1 MSRKFFTPLIAFIM
15 CLASC
20 SFISKDFDT
29 SDKDNLIIQLITYVL
44 DQAHYL
50 DKDINDEFSEKVF
63 KTFIDNLDPSKRYF
77 YASDIEEFSEYKYLI
92 DDAFKNP
99 NLDFFNLVYN
109 RYNIRLVE
117 SKSIFELILSQPF
130 DFSKEEIFESD
141 FELLDFVQTKSE
153 LYERWRKLLKT
164 YVIENYHDEI
174 EDDLKKLEKDSSF
187 VVRKPELIE
196 KENREL
202 LNETMLQNF
211 KFISEEMQRSDWFSV
226 YINSFVSQYDPNTSY
241 LDPESKDRFD
251 VDMSGNYAGIG
262 ARLQKKIDK
271 VEITE
276 VISGGPAWRDN
287 KLEKG
292 DAILKVRQDNEEEP
306 VSILNMRLSE
316 AVKLIKGKKGTKVH
330 LTVKKVD
337 GSISE
342 ITVKRDI
349 VLLEETYIKSSF
361 VQKDSSIYG
370 VINIPKFYIDFDNQS
385 NRDAAKDLKIEIERL
400 KEVGVQGLIIDLR
413 NNGGGSLKTVVD
425 MAGMFIKNG
434 PVVQVKYFDKEKQ
447 VLRDRDKNILWKGP
461 LVILVNEGS
470 ASASEI
476 LAAAMQDYKR
486 AIIIGG
492 NQTWGKGTVQT
503 VFPLNRM
510 VRGNTN
516 GDLGA
521 LRYTTQKYY
530 RINGGSVQL
539 EGVKSDINVPYR
551 YKYLEFGEKDSENP
565 LKWDEI
571 DKVEF
576 TPWNSNFDFEEAINK
591 SKLRMASNEYLKL
604 IDENAKWIKFIRDN
618 KIINLNYE
626 KFKLEINENLTKTEK
641 FKILNDYSMNYN
653 FKSLPYEIDLIKNDS
668 VLGLKRKRWHASLN
682 KDLYIDEA
690 LNVLSDLRFSIHN
703 KPENEPTE
711 FDARYGNE
719 PGDGIV
725 SGSVLRPGGDGLIFL
740 STSTNIQTTNN

>member
-1 MSRKFFTPLIAFIM
+1 MQNNFFTLLIAFIM

-20 SFISKDFDT
+20 SFVSKDFDT
-29 SDKDNLIIQLITYVL
+29 SDKDNLVIQLITYVL

-50 DKDINDEFSEKVF
+50 DKEINDEFSEKVF
-63 KTFIDNLDPSKRYF
+63 NTFLENLDPFKRYF
-77 YASDIEEFSEYKYLI
+77 SSSDIKDFSVYKYSI

-99 NLDFFNLVYN
+99 NLEFFDLVFE
-109 RYNIRLVE
+109 RYSKRMSE
-117 SKSIFELILSQPF
+117 SEEIFKEILSQPF
-130 DFSKEEIFESD
+130 DFSKDEVCECD
-141 FELLDFVQTKSE
+141 FEVLDYVKTKDE
-153 LYERWRKLLKT
+153 LYGRWRKLLKI

-174 EDDLKKLEKDSSF
+174 KLDLKKQEEDIEFNPRTLAE
-187 VVRKPELIE
+187 IE
-196 KENREL
+196 KETRDAL
-202 LNETMLQNF
+202 SVTMNDNYR
-211 KFISEEMQRSDWFSV
+211 FITQEIQRGDWLSV

-287 KLEKG
+287 ILEKG
-292 DAILKVRQDNEEEP
+292 DAILKVRQDDENEA
-306 VSILNMRLSE
+306 VSILEMRLSE
-316 AVKLIKGKKGTKVH
+316 AVKLIKGDKGTKVH
-330 LTVKKVD
+330 LTIKKVD
-337 GSISE
+337 GSINE
-342 ITVKRDI
+342 VTVKRDI
-349 VLLEETYIKSSF
+349 VLLEETYIKSSIVEKGDNF
-361 VQKDSSIYG
+361 YG

-385 NRDAAKDLKIEIERL
+385 NRDAAKDLRTEISRL
-400 KEVGVQGLIIDLR
+400 KEEGVKGLVIDLR
-413 NNGGGSLKTVVD
+413 NNGGGALKTVVD
-425 MAGMFIKNG
+425 MAGMFIKSG

-447 VLRDRDKNILWKGP
+447 VLSDRDRSILWTGP

-492 NQTWGKGTVQT
+492 NQTWGKGTVQN

-551 YKYLEFGEKDSENP
+551 YKYLDFGEKDSENP
-565 LKWDEI
+565 LQWDEI
-571 DKVEF
+571 DDVDYTK
-576 TPWNSNFDFEEAINK
+576 WQSNFDFEEAIEK
-591 SKLRMASNEYLKL
+591 SKIRMTDNEYLNL
-604 IDENAKWIKFIRDN
+604 VEENAKWIKSIRDD
-618 KIINLNYE
+618 KVINLNYE
-626 KFKLEINENLTKTEK
+626 KFKEELENNSLKTEK
-641 FKILNDYSMNYN
+641 FKSLNDYSLDYK
-653 FKSLPYEIDLIKNDS
+653 FQSLPYELDLIKKDS
-668 VLGLKRKRWHASLN
+668 VLGIKRERWHKSLN
-682 KDLYIDEA
+682 KDFYIDEA
-690 LNVLSDLRFSIHN
+690 LNVLSDLRFSYL
-703 KPENEPTE
+703 EN
-711 FDARYGNE
+711 
-719 PGDGIV
+719 
-725 SGSVLRPGGDGLIFL
+725 
-740 STSTNIQTTNN
+740 

>member
-1 MSRKFFTPLIAFIM
+1 MSKNLFTLLIAFIM

-20 SFISKDFDT
+20 SFVSKDFDT

-50 DKDINDEFSEKVF
+50 DKEINDEFSEKVF
-63 KTFIDNLDPSKRYF
+63 ETFLENLDPYKRYF
-77 YASDIEEFSEYKYLI
+77 YASDIEEFSKYKYLI

-99 NLDFFNLVYN
+99 NLDFFELVYK
-109 RYNIRLVE
+109 RYTKRILE
-117 SKSIFELILSQPF
+117 SEKIFNDILSKPF
-130 DFSKEEIFESD
+130 DFNKDEVCECD
-141 FELLDFVQTKSE
+141 FEELDYVKTKDQ
-153 LYERWRKLLKT
+153 LFDRWRKLLKI
-164 YVIENYHDEI
+164 YVIENYHNEI
-174 EDDLKKLEKDSSF
+174 EDDLRKSKEDSDFILRNPVLVEKKT
-187 VVRKPELIE
+187 
-196 KENREL
+196 RETL
-202 LNETMLQNF
+202 RETMQQNYA
-211 KFISEEMQRSDWFSV
+211 FISKEMQRSDWFSV

-287 KLEKG
+287 SLEKG
-292 DAILKVRQDNEEEP
+292 DAILKVRQDDEDEP
-306 VSILNMRLSE
+306 VGILNMRLGE

-337 GSISE
+337 GSVTE
-342 ITVKRDI
+342 VTVKRDI
-349 VLLEETYIKSSF
+349 VLLEETYIKSSI
-361 VQKDSSIYG
+361 VEKDNNTYG
-370 VINIPKFYIDFDNQS
+370 LINIPKFYIDFDNQS
-385 NRDAAKDLKIEIERL
+385 NRDAAKDLRTEIERL
-400 KEVGVQGLIIDLR
+400 KEQGIQGLVIDLR
-413 NNGGGSLKTVVD
+413 NNGGGALKTVVD

-447 VLRDRDKNILWKGP
+447 VLSDRDRSVLWTGP

-492 NQTWGKGTVQT
+492 NQTWGKGTVQN

-565 LKWDEI
+565 LQWDEI

-576 TPWNSNFDFEEAINK
+576 DIWNSNFNFEEAITK
-591 SKLRMASNEYLKL
+591 SNIRMANNEYLKL
-604 IDENAKWIKFIRDN
+604 VDENAKWIKSVRDN
-618 KIINLNYE
+618 KLINLNYD
-626 KFKLEINENLTKTEK
+626 KFKLELEENSSITEK
-641 FKILNDYSMNYN
+641 FKALNDYSMNYN
-653 FKSLPYEIDLIKNDS
+653 FKSLPYELDLIKNDS
-668 VLGLKRKRWHASLN
+668 VLGLKRERWHKSLN
-682 KDLYIDEA
+682 KDFYIDEA
-690 LNVLSDLRFSIHN
+690 LNVLSDLRFSYLDN
-703 KPENEPTE
+703 
-711 FDARYGNE
+711 
-719 PGDGIV
+719 
-725 SGSVLRPGGDGLIFL
+725 
-740 STSTNIQTTNN
+740 

>member
-1 MSRKFFTPLIAFIM
+1 MKKNLFTSLIAFIM

-20 SFISKDFDT
+20 SFVSKDFDT
-29 SDKDNLIIQLITYVL
+29 SDKDSLVIQLITYVL

-50 DKDINDEFSEKVF
+50 DKEIDDNFSEKVF
-63 KTFIDNLDPSKRYF
+63 NTFLENLDPYKRYF
-77 YASDIEEFSEYKYLI
+77 YASDIEEFSEYKYSI

-99 NLDFFNLVYN
+99 NFDFFDLVYE
-109 RYNIRLVE
+109 RYKERMSE
-117 SKSIFELILSQPF
+117 SEKIFNKILSTPF
-130 DFSKEEIFESD
+130 DFSKDEVCECD
-141 FELLDFVQTKSE
+141 FEVLDYVQTNHE
-153 LYERWRKLLKT
+153 LFDRWRKLLKI
-164 YVIENYHDEI
+164 YVIENYHNEI
-174 EDDLKKLEKDSSF
+174 EDDLRKFEKDSLF
-187 VVRKPELIE
+187 QIRNLDLIE
-196 KENREL
+196 KETRESL
-202 LNETMLQNF
+202 SETMIQNYRF
-211 KFISEEMQRSDWFSV
+211 VSEEMQRSDWLSV

-287 KLEKG
+287 ILEKG
-292 DAILKVRQDNEEEP
+292 DAILKVRQDDEEEP
-306 VSILNMRLSE
+306 VSILTMRLSE

-342 ITVKRDI
+342 VTVKRDI
-349 VLLEETYIKSSF
+349 VQLEETYIKSSI
-361 VQKDSSIYG
+361 VEKNNNNYG
-370 VINIPKFYIDFDNQS
+370 IINIPKFYIDFDNQS
-385 NRDAAKDLKIEIERL
+385 NRDAAKDLKTEIQRL
-400 KEVGVQGLIIDLR
+400 KEQGIKGLVIDLR
-413 NNGGGSLKTVVD
+413 NNGGGALKTVVD

-447 VLRDRDKNILWKGP
+447 VLSDRDRSVLWTGP

-492 NQTWGKGTVQT
+492 NQTWGKGTVQN

-551 YKYLEFGEKDSENP
+551 YKYLDFGEKDSENP
-565 LKWDEI
+565 LEWDEI
-571 DKVEF
+571 DNVDY
-576 TPWNSNFDFEEAINK
+576 TTWQSNFDFDQAIQK
-591 SKLRMASNEYLKL
+591 SKDRMSNNEYLKL
-604 IDENAKWIKFIRDN
+604 VDENAKWIKAVRDD
-618 KIINLNYE
+618 KLINLNYD
-626 KFKLEINENLTKTEK
+626 KFKKELEENLSETKK
-641 FKILNDYSMNYN
+641 FDALNDFSMDFN
-653 FKSLPYEIDLIKNDS
+653 FKSLPYEIDLIEKDS
-668 VLGLKRKRWHASLN
+668 VLGIKRKRWHKSLN
-682 KDLYIDEA
+682 KDVYIDEA
-690 LNVLSDLRFSIHN
+690 LNVLSDLRFSYL
-703 KPENEPTE
+703 EN
-711 FDARYGNE
+711 
-719 PGDGIV
+719 
-725 SGSVLRPGGDGLIFL
+725 
-740 STSTNIQTTNN
+740 

>member
-1 MSRKFFTPLIAFIM
+1 MKKNLFTSLIAFIM

-20 SFISKDFDT
+20 SFVSKDFDT
-29 SDKDNLIIQLITYVL
+29 SDKDSLVIQLITYVL

-50 DKDINDEFSEKVF
+50 DKEIDDNFSEKVF
-63 KTFIDNLDPSKRYF
+63 NTFLENLDPYKRYF
-77 YASDIEEFSEYKYLI
+77 YASDIEEFSEYKYSI

-99 NLDFFNLVYN
+99 NFDFFDLVYE
-109 RYNIRLVE
+109 RYKERMSE
-117 SKSIFELILSQPF
+117 SEKIFNKILSTPF
-130 DFSKEEIFESD
+130 DFSKDEVCECD
-141 FELLDFVQTKSE
+141 FEVLDYVQTNHE
-153 LYERWRKLLKT
+153 LYDRWRKLLKI
-164 YVIENYHDEI
+164 YVIENYHNEI
-174 EDDLKKLEKDSSF
+174 EDDLRKFEKNSLFQIRNLD
-187 VVRKPELIE
+187 LIE
-196 KENREL
+196 KETRESL
-202 LNETMLQNF
+202 SETMIQNYRF
-211 KFISEEMQRSDWFSV
+211 VSEEMQRSDWLSV

-287 KLEKG
+287 ILEKG
-292 DAILKVRQDNEEEP
+292 DAILKVRQDDEEEP
-306 VSILNMRLSE
+306 VSILTMRLSE

-342 ITVKRDI
+342 VTVKRDI
-349 VLLEETYIKSSF
+349 VQLEETYIKSSI
-361 VQKDSSIYG
+361 VEKNNNNYG
-370 VINIPKFYIDFDNQS
+370 IINIPKFYIDFDNQS
-385 NRDAAKDLKIEIERL
+385 NRDAAKDLKTEIQRL
-400 KEVGVQGLIIDLR
+400 KEQGIKGLVIDLR
-413 NNGGGSLKTVVD
+413 NNGGGALKTVVD

-447 VLRDRDKNILWKGP
+447 VLSDRDRSILWTGP

-492 NQTWGKGTVQT
+492 NQTWGKGTVQN

-551 YKYLEFGEKDSENP
+551 YKYLDFGEKDSENP
-565 LKWDEI
+565 LEWDEI
-571 DKVEF
+571 DNVDY
-576 TPWNSNFDFEEAINK
+576 TTWQSNFDFDQAIQK
-591 SKLRMASNEYLKL
+591 SKDRMSNNEYLKL
-604 IDENAKWIKFIRDN
+604 VDENAKWIKSVRDD
-618 KIINLNYE
+618 KLINLNYD
-626 KFKLEINENLTKTEK
+626 KFKKELEENLSETKK
-641 FKILNDYSMNYN
+641 FDALNDFSMDFN
-653 FKSLPYEIDLIKNDS
+653 FKSLPYEIDLIEKDS
-668 VLGLKRKRWHASLN
+668 VLGIKRKRWHKSLN
-682 KDLYIDEA
+682 KDVYIEEA
-690 LNVLSDLRFSIHN
+690 LNVLSDLRFSYL
-703 KPENEPTE
+703 EN
-711 FDARYGNE
+711 
-719 PGDGIV
+719 
-725 SGSVLRPGGDGLIFL
+725 
-740 STSTNIQTTNN
+740 

>member
-1 MSRKFFTPLIAFIM
+1 MSKNLFTPLIAFIM

-20 SFISKDFDT
+20 SFVSKDFDA
-29 SDKDNLIIQLITYVL
+29 SDKDSLIIQLITYVL

-50 DKDINDEFSEKVF
+50 DKDINDDFSEKVF
-63 KTFIDNLDPSKRYF
+63 DTFLENLDPYKRYF
-77 YASDIEEFSEYKYLI
+77 YASDIYEFSKYKHSI

-99 NLDFFNLVYN
+99 NLDFFDLVHE
-109 RYNIRLVE
+109 RYSSRMLE
-117 SKSIFELILSQPF
+117 SEKIFNDILSKPF
-130 DFSKEEIFESD
+130 DFSKDEICECD
-141 FELLDFVQTKSE
+141 FDVLDYVQTKDE
-153 LYERWRKLLKT
+153 LYDRWRKLLKI
-164 YVIENYHDEI
+164 YVSENYHNEI
-174 EDDLKKLEKDSSF
+174 EDDLRKQEEDPYFKL
-187 VVRKPELIE
+187 RKLDLIE
-196 KENREL
+196 KETRDA
-202 LNETMLQNF
+202 LNETMNQNF
-211 KFISEEMQRSDWFSV
+211 RFISEEMQRSDWFSV

-287 KLEKG
+287 ILEKG
-292 DAILKVRQDNEEEP
+292 DAILKVRQDDEEEP

-316 AVKLIKGKKGTKVH
+316 AVKLIKGKKGTRVH
-330 LTVKKVD
+330 LTIKKVD

-342 ITVKRDI
+342 VSVKRDI
-349 VLLEETYIKSSF
+349 VLLEETYIKSSIVEKGNNNF
-361 VQKDSSIYG
+361 GI
-370 VINIPKFYIDFDNQS
+370 INIPKFYIDFDNQS
-385 NRDAAKDLKIEIERL
+385 NRDAAKDLRTEIERL
-400 KEVGVQGLIIDLR
+400 KEQGVQGLVIDLR
-413 NNGGGSLKTVVD
+413 NNGGGALKTVVD

-447 VLRDRDKNILWKGP
+447 VLSDRDRSILWTGP

-492 NQTWGKGTVQT
+492 NQTWGKGTVQN

-551 YKYLEFGEKDSENP
+551 FKYLDFGEKDSENP
-565 LKWDEI
+565 LQWDEI
-571 DKVEF
+571 DQVEY
-576 TPWNSNFDFEEAINK
+576 TTWDSNFNFNEAIRK
-591 SKLRMASNEYLKL
+591 SKKRMADNKYLKL
-604 IDENAKWIKFIRDN
+604 VDENAKWIKSVRDD
-618 KIINLNYE
+618 KLINLNYD
-626 KFKLEINENLTKTEK
+626 KFKLELDENSSKTEK
-641 FKILNDYSMNYN
+641 FKALNDFSMDYN
-653 FKSLPYEIDLIKNDS
+653 FKSLPYELDLIKNDS
-668 VLGLKRKRWHASLN
+668 VLGLKRSRWHKSLN
-682 KDLYIDEA
+682 KDFYIDEA
-690 LNVLSDLRFSIHN
+690 LNVLSDLRFSYL
-703 KPENEPTE
+703 EN
-711 FDARYGNE
+711 
-719 PGDGIV
+719 
-725 SGSVLRPGGDGLIFL
+725 
-740 STSTNIQTTNN
+740 

>member
-1 MSRKFFTPLIAFIM
+1 MSKNLFTLLIAFIM

-20 SFISKDFDT
+20 SFVSKDFDT

-50 DKDINDEFSEKVF
+50 DKEINDEFSEKVF
-63 KTFIDNLDPSKRYF
+63 DTFLENLDPYKRYF
-77 YASDIEEFSEYKYLI
+77 YASDIEEFSKYKYLI

-99 NLDFFNLVYN
+99 NLDFFELVYK
-109 RYNIRLVE
+109 RYTKRMLE
-117 SKSIFELILSQPF
+117 SEKIFNDILSKPF
-130 DFSKEEIFESD
+130 DFNKDEVCECD
-141 FELLDFVQTKSE
+141 FEELDYVKTKDQ
-153 LYERWRKLLKT
+153 LFDRWRKLLKI
-164 YVIENYHDEI
+164 YVIEIYHNEI
-174 EDDLKKLEKDSSF
+174 EDDLRKSKENSDFIL
-187 VVRKPELIE
+187 RKPVLIE
-196 KENREL
+196 QKTRESLKEI
-202 LNETMLQNF
+202 MQQNYV
-211 KFISEEMQRSDWFSV
+211 FISEEMQRSDWFSV

-287 KLEKG
+287 ILEKG
-292 DAILKVRQDNEEEP
+292 DAILKVRQDNEDEP
-306 VSILNMRLSE
+306 VGILNMRLSE

-330 LTVKKVD
+330 LTVKKLD
-337 GSISE
+337 GTVNE
-342 ITVKRDI
+342 VTVKRDI
-349 VLLEETYIKSSF
+349 VLLEETYIKSSI
-361 VQKDSSIYG
+361 VEKDNNTYG
-370 VINIPKFYIDFDNQS
+370 LINIPKFYIDFDNQS
-385 NRDAAKDLKIEIERL
+385 NRDAAKDLRTEIERL
-400 KEVGVQGLIIDLR
+400 KEQGIQGLVIDLR
-413 NNGGGSLKTVVD
+413 NNGGGALKTVVE

-447 VLRDRDKNILWKGP
+447 VLSDRDRSVLWTGP

-492 NQTWGKGTVQT
+492 NQTWGKGTVQN

-565 LKWDEI
+565 LQWDEI

-576 TPWNSNFDFEEAINK
+576 DTWNSNFNFEEAITKSNK
-591 SKLRMASNEYLKL
+591 RMANNEYLKL
-604 IDENAKWIKFIRDN
+604 VDENAKWIKSVRDN
-618 KIINLNYE
+618 KLINLNYD
-626 KFKLEINENLTKTEK
+626 KFKLELEENSSITEK
-641 FKILNDYSMNYN
+641 FKALNDYSMSYS
-653 FKSLPYEIDLIKNDS
+653 FKSLPYELDLIKNDS
-668 VLGLKRKRWHASLN
+668 VLGLKRERWHKSLN
-682 KDLYIDEA
+682 KDFYIDEA
-690 LNVLSDLRFSIHN
+690 LNVLSDLRFSYLDN
-703 KPENEPTE
+703 
-711 FDARYGNE
+711 
-719 PGDGIV
+719 
-725 SGSVLRPGGDGLIFL
+725 
-740 STSTNIQTTNN
+740 

>member
-1 MSRKFFTPLIAFIM
+1 MKKNLFTSLIAFIM

-20 SFISKDFDT
+20 SFVSKDFDT
-29 SDKDNLIIQLITYVL
+29 SDKDSLVIQLITYVL

-50 DKDINDEFSEKVF
+50 DKEIDDNFSEKVF
-63 KTFIDNLDPSKRYF
+63 NTFLENLDPYKRYF
-77 YASDIEEFSEYKYLI
+77 YASDIEEFSEYKYSI

-99 NLDFFNLVYN
+99 NFDFFDLVYE
-109 RYNIRLVE
+109 RYKERMSE
-117 SKSIFELILSQPF
+117 SEKIFNKILSTPF
-130 DFSKEEIFESD
+130 DFSKDEVCECD
-141 FELLDFVQTKSE
+141 FEVLDYVQTNHE
-153 LYERWRKLLKT
+153 LYDRWRKLLKI
-164 YVIENYHDEI
+164 YVIENYHNEI
-174 EDDLKKLEKDSSF
+174 EDDLRKFEKDSLF
-187 VVRKPELIE
+187 QIRNLDLIE
-196 KENREL
+196 KETRESL
-202 LNETMLQNF
+202 SETMIQNYRF
-211 KFISEEMQRSDWFSV
+211 ASEEMQRSDWLSV

-287 KLEKG
+287 ILEKG
-292 DAILKVRQDNEEEP
+292 DAILKVRQDDEEEP
-306 VSILNMRLSE
+306 VSILTMRLSE

-342 ITVKRDI
+342 VTVKRDI
-349 VLLEETYIKSSF
+349 VQLEETYIKSSI
-361 VQKDSSIYG
+361 VEKNNNNYG
-370 VINIPKFYIDFDNQS
+370 IINIPKFYIDFDNQS
-385 NRDAAKDLKIEIERL
+385 NRDAAKDLKTEIQRL
-400 KEVGVQGLIIDLR
+400 KEQGIKGLVIDLR
-413 NNGGGSLKTVVD
+413 NNGGGALKTVVD

-447 VLRDRDKNILWKGP
+447 VLSDRDRSILWTGP

-492 NQTWGKGTVQT
+492 NQTWGKGTVQN

-551 YKYLEFGEKDSENP
+551 YKYLDFGEKDSENP
-565 LKWDEI
+565 LEWDEI
-571 DKVEF
+571 DNVDY
-576 TPWNSNFDFEEAINK
+576 TTWQSNFDFDQAIQK
-591 SKLRMASNEYLKL
+591 SKDRMSNNEYLKL
-604 IDENAKWIKFIRDN
+604 VDENAKWIKAVRDD
-618 KIINLNYE
+618 KLINLNYD
-626 KFKLEINENLTKTEK
+626 KFKKELEENLSETKK
-641 FKILNDYSMNYN
+641 FDALNDFSMDFN
-653 FKSLPYEIDLIKNDS
+653 FKSLPYEIDLIEKDS
-668 VLGLKRKRWHASLN
+668 VLGIKRKRWHKSLN
-682 KDLYIDEA
+682 KDVYIEEA
-690 LNVLSDLRFSIHN
+690 LNVLSDLRFSYL
-703 KPENEPTE
+703 EN
-711 FDARYGNE
+711 
-719 PGDGIV
+719 
-725 SGSVLRPGGDGLIFL
+725 
-740 STSTNIQTTNN
+740 

>member
-1 MSRKFFTPLIAFIM
+1 MKKNLFTSLIAFIM

-20 SFISKDFDT
+20 SFVSKDFDT
-29 SDKDNLIIQLITYVL
+29 SDKDSLVIQLITYVL

-50 DKDINDEFSEKVF
+50 DKEIDDNFSEKVF
-63 KTFIDNLDPSKRYF
+63 NTFLENLDPYKRYF
-77 YASDIEEFSEYKYLI
+77 YVSDIEEFSEYKYSI

-99 NLDFFNLVYN
+99 NFDFFDLVYE
-109 RYNIRLVE
+109 RYKERMSE
-117 SKSIFELILSQPF
+117 SEKIFNKILSTPF
-130 DFSKEEIFESD
+130 DFSKDEVCECD
-141 FELLDFVQTKSE
+141 FEVLDYVQTNHE
-153 LYERWRKLLKT
+153 LYDRWRKLLKI
-164 YVIENYHDEI
+164 YVIENYHNEI
-174 EDDLKKLEKDSSF
+174 EDDLRKFEKDSLF
-187 VVRKPELIE
+187 QIRNLDLIE
-196 KENREL
+196 KETRESL
-202 LNETMLQNF
+202 SETMIQNYRF
-211 KFISEEMQRSDWFSV
+211 VSEEMQRSDWLSV

-287 KLEKG
+287 ILEKG
-292 DAILKVRQDNEEEP
+292 DAILKVRQDDEEEP
-306 VSILNMRLSE
+306 VSILTMRLSE

-342 ITVKRDI
+342 VTVKRDI
-349 VLLEETYIKSSF
+349 VQLEETYIKSSI
-361 VQKDSSIYG
+361 VEKNNNNYG
-370 VINIPKFYIDFDNQS
+370 IINIPKFYIDFDNQS
-385 NRDAAKDLKIEIERL
+385 NRDAAKDLKTEIQRL
-400 KEVGVQGLIIDLR
+400 KEQGIKGLVIDLR
-413 NNGGGSLKTVVD
+413 NNGGGALKTVVD

-447 VLRDRDKNILWKGP
+447 VLSDRDRSILWTGP

-492 NQTWGKGTVQT
+492 NQTWGKGTVQN

-551 YKYLEFGEKDSENP
+551 YKYLDFGEKDSENP
-565 LKWDEI
+565 LEWDEI
-571 DKVEF
+571 DDVDY
-576 TPWNSNFDFEEAINK
+576 TTWQSNFDFDQAIQK
-591 SKLRMASNEYLKL
+591 SKDRMSNNEYLKL
-604 IDENAKWIKFIRDN
+604 VDENAKWIKSVRDD
-618 KIINLNYE
+618 KLINLNYD
-626 KFKLEINENLTKTEK
+626 KFKKELEENLSETKK
-641 FKILNDYSMNYN
+641 FDALNDFSMDFN
-653 FKSLPYEIDLIKNDS
+653 FKSLPYEIDLIEKDS
-668 VLGLKRKRWHASLN
+668 VLGIKRKRWHKSLN
-682 KDLYIDEA
+682 KDVYIEEA
-690 LNVLSDLRFSIHN
+690 LNVLSDLRFSYL
-703 KPENEPTE
+703 EN
-711 FDARYGNE
+711 
-719 PGDGIV
+719 
-725 SGSVLRPGGDGLIFL
+725 
-740 STSTNIQTTNN
+740 

>member
-1 MSRKFFTPLIAFIM
+1 M

-20 SFISKDFDT
+20 SFVSKDFDT

-50 DKDINDEFSEKVF
+50 DKEINDEFSEKVF
-63 KTFIDNLDPSKRYF
+63 DTFLENLDPYKRYF
-77 YASDIEEFSEYKYLI
+77 YASDIEEFSKYKYLI

-99 NLDFFNLVYN
+99 NLDFFELVYK
-109 RYNIRLVE
+109 RYTKRMLE
-117 SKSIFELILSQPF
+117 SEKIFNDILSKPF
-130 DFSKEEIFESD
+130 DFNKNEVCECD
-141 FELLDFVQTKSE
+141 FEELDYVKTKDQ
-153 LYERWRKLLKT
+153 LFDRWRKLLKI
-164 YVIENYHDEI
+164 YVIENYHNEI
-174 EDDLKKLEKDSSF
+174 EDDLRKSKEDSDF
-187 VVRKPELIE
+187 ILRNPVLIE
-196 KENREL
+196 KKTRETL
-202 LNETMLQNF
+202 KETMQQNYA
-211 KFISEEMQRSDWFSV
+211 FISEEMQRSDWFSV

-287 KLEKG
+287 ILEKG
-292 DAILKVRQDNEEEP
+292 DAILKVRQDNEDEP
-306 VSILNMRLSE
+306 VGILNMRLSE

-337 GSISE
+337 GTVTE
-342 ITVKRDI
+342 VTVKRDI
-349 VLLEETYIKSSF
+349 VLLEETYIKSSI
-361 VQKDSSIYG
+361 VEKDNNTYG
-370 VINIPKFYIDFDNQS
+370 LINIPKFYIDFDNQS
-385 NRDAAKDLKIEIERL
+385 NRDAAKDLRTEIERL
-400 KEVGVQGLIIDLR
+400 KEEGIQGLVIDLR
-413 NNGGGSLKTVVD
+413 NNGGGALKTVVD

-447 VLRDRDKNILWKGP
+447 VLSDRDRSVLWTGP

-492 NQTWGKGTVQT
+492 NQTWGKGTVQN

-565 LKWDEI
+565 LQWDEI

-576 TPWNSNFDFEEAINK
+576 DTWNSNFNFEEAITKSNK
-591 SKLRMASNEYLKL
+591 RMANNEYLKL
-604 IDENAKWIKFIRDN
+604 VDENAKWIKSVRDN
-618 KIINLNYE
+618 KLINLNYD
-626 KFKLEINENLTKTEK
+626 KFKLELEENSSITEK
-641 FKILNDYSMNYN
+641 FKALNDYSMNYS
-653 FKSLPYEIDLIKNDS
+653 FKSLPYELDLIKNDS
-668 VLGLKRKRWHASLN
+668 VLGLKRERWHKSLN
-682 KDLYIDEA
+682 KDFYIDEA
-690 LNVLSDLRFSIHN
+690 LNVLSDLRFSYLDN
-703 KPENEPTE
+703 
-711 FDARYGNE
+711 
-719 PGDGIV
+719 
-725 SGSVLRPGGDGLIFL
+725 
-740 STSTNIQTTNN
+740 

>member
-1 MSRKFFTPLIAFIM
+1 MSKNLFTLLIAFIM

-20 SFISKDFDT
+20 SFVSKDFDT

-50 DKDINDEFSEKVF
+50 DKEINDEFSEKVF
-63 KTFIDNLDPSKRYF
+63 DTFLENLDPYKRYF
-77 YASDIEEFSEYKYLI
+77 YASDIEEFSKYKYLI

-99 NLDFFNLVYN
+99 NLDFFELVYK
-109 RYNIRLVE
+109 RYTKRMLE
-117 SKSIFELILSQPF
+117 SEKIFNDILSKPF
-130 DFSKEEIFESD
+130 DFNKNEVCECD
-141 FELLDFVQTKSE
+141 FEELDYVKTKDQ
-153 LYERWRKLLKT
+153 LFDRWRKLLKI
-164 YVIENYHDEI
+164 YVIENYHNEI
-174 EDDLKKLEKDSSF
+174 EDDLRKSKEDSDF
-187 VVRKPELIE
+187 ILRNPVLIE
-196 KENREL
+196 KKTRETL
-202 LNETMLQNF
+202 KETMQQNYAF
-211 KFISEEMQRSDWFSV
+211 MSEEMQRSDWFSV

-287 KLEKG
+287 SLEKG
-292 DAILKVRQDNEEEP
+292 DAILKVRQDDEDEP
-306 VSILNMRLSE
+306 VGILNMRLGE

-337 GSISE
+337 GSVTE
-342 ITVKRDI
+342 VTVKRDI
-349 VLLEETYIKSSF
+349 VLLEETYIKSSI
-361 VQKDSSIYG
+361 VEKDNNTYG
-370 VINIPKFYIDFDNQS
+370 LINIPKFYIDFDNQS
-385 NRDAAKDLKIEIERL
+385 NRDAAKDLRTEIERL
-400 KEVGVQGLIIDLR
+400 KEEGIQGLVIDLR
-413 NNGGGSLKTVVD
+413 NNGGGALKTVVD

-447 VLRDRDKNILWKGP
+447 VLSDRDRSVLWTGP

-492 NQTWGKGTVQT
+492 NQTWGKGTVQNI
-503 VFPLNRM
+503 FPLNRM

-565 LKWDEI
+565 LQWDEI

-576 TPWNSNFDFEEAINK
+576 DTWNSNFNFEEAITKSNK
-591 SKLRMASNEYLKL
+591 RMANNEYLKL
-604 IDENAKWIKFIRDN
+604 VDENAKWIKSVRDN
-618 KIINLNYE
+618 KLINLNYD
-626 KFKLEINENLTKTEK
+626 KFKLELEENSSITEK
-641 FKILNDYSMNYN
+641 FKALNDYSMNYN
-653 FKSLPYEIDLIKNDS
+653 FKSLPYELDLIKNDS
-668 VLGLKRKRWHASLN
+668 VLGLKRERWHKSLN
-682 KDLYIDEA
+682 KDFYIDEA
-690 LNVLSDLRFSIHN
+690 LNVLSDLRFSYLDN
-703 KPENEPTE
+703 
-711 FDARYGNE
+711 
-719 PGDGIV
+719 
-725 SGSVLRPGGDGLIFL
+725 
-740 STSTNIQTTNN
+740 

>member
-1 MSRKFFTPLIAFIM
+1 MSKNLFTLLIAFIM

-20 SFISKDFDT
+20 SFVSKDFDT

-50 DKDINDEFSEKVF
+50 DKEINDEFSEKVF
-63 KTFIDNLDPSKRYF
+63 DTFLENLDPYKRYF
-77 YASDIEEFSEYKYLI
+77 YASDIEEFSKYKYLI

-99 NLDFFNLVYN
+99 NLDFFELVYK
-109 RYNIRLVE
+109 RYTKRMLE
-117 SKSIFELILSQPF
+117 SEKIFNDILSKPF
-130 DFSKEEIFESD
+130 DFNKNEVCECD
-141 FELLDFVQTKSE
+141 FEELDYVKTKDQ
-153 LYERWRKLLKT
+153 LFDRWRKLLKI
-164 YVIENYHDEI
+164 YVIENYHNEI
-174 EDDLKKLEKDSSF
+174 EDDLRKSKEDSDF
-187 VVRKPELIE
+187 ILRNPVLIE
-196 KENREL
+196 KKTRETL
-202 LNETMLQNF
+202 KETMQQNYA
-211 KFISEEMQRSDWFSV
+211 FISEEMQRSDWFSV

-287 KLEKG
+287 SLEKG
-292 DAILKVRQDNEEEP
+292 DAILKVRQDDEDEP
-306 VSILNMRLSE
+306 VGILNMRLGE

-337 GSISE
+337 GSVTE
-342 ITVKRDI
+342 VTVKRDI
-349 VLLEETYIKSSF
+349 VLLEETYIKSSI
-361 VQKDSSIYG
+361 VEKDNNTYG
-370 VINIPKFYIDFDNQS
+370 LINIPKFYIDFDNQS
-385 NRDAAKDLKIEIERL
+385 NRDAAKDLRTEIERL
-400 KEVGVQGLIIDLR
+400 KEEGIQGLVIDLR
-413 NNGGGSLKTVVD
+413 NNGGGALKTVVD

-447 VLRDRDKNILWKGP
+447 VLSDRDRSVLWTGP

-492 NQTWGKGTVQT
+492 NQTWGKGTVQN

-565 LKWDEI
+565 LQWDEI

-576 TPWNSNFDFEEAINK
+576 DTWNSNFNFEEAITKSNK
-591 SKLRMASNEYLKL
+591 RMANNEYLKL
-604 IDENAKWIKFIRDN
+604 VDENAKWIKSVRDN
-618 KIINLNYE
+618 KLINLNYD
-626 KFKLEINENLTKTEK
+626 KFKSELEENSSITEK
-641 FKILNDYSMNYN
+641 FKALNDYSMNYS
-653 FKSLPYEIDLIKNDS
+653 FKSLPYELDLIKNDS
-668 VLGLKRKRWHASLN
+668 VLGLKRERWHKSLN
-682 KDLYIDEA
+682 KDFYIDEA
-690 LNVLSDLRFSIHN
+690 LNVLSDLRFSYLDN
-703 KPENEPTE
+703 
-711 FDARYGNE
+711 
-719 PGDGIV
+719 
-725 SGSVLRPGGDGLIFL
+725 
-740 STSTNIQTTNN
+740 

>member
-1 MSRKFFTPLIAFIM
+1 MSKNLFTPLIAFIM

-20 SFISKDFDT
+20 SFVSKDFDA
-29 SDKDNLIIQLITYVL
+29 SDKDSLIIQLITYVL

-50 DKDINDEFSEKVF
+50 DKDINDDFSEKVF
-63 KTFIDNLDPSKRYF
+63 DTFLENLDPYKRYF
-77 YASDIEEFSEYKYLI
+77 YASDIYEFSKYKHSI

-99 NLDFFNLVYN
+99 NLDFFDLVYE
-109 RYNIRLVE
+109 RYSSRMLE
-117 SKSIFELILSQPF
+117 SEKIFNDILSKPF
-130 DFSKEEIFESD
+130 DFSKDEICECD
-141 FELLDFVQTKSE
+141 FEVLDYVQTKDQ
-153 LYERWRKLLKT
+153 LYDRWRKLLKI
-164 YVIENYHDEI
+164 YVIENYHNEI
-174 EDDLKKLEKDSSF
+174 EDDLRKLEEDPYFKL
-187 VVRKPELIE
+187 RKLDLIE
-196 KENREL
+196 KETRDA
-202 LNETMLQNF
+202 LNETMNQNF
-211 KFISEEMQRSDWFSV
+211 RFISEEMQRSDWFSV

-287 KLEKG
+287 ILEKG
-292 DAILKVRQDNEEEP
+292 DAILKVRQDDEEEP

-330 LTVKKVD
+330 LTIKKVD
-337 GSISE
+337 GSIFEVS
-342 ITVKRDI
+342 VKRDI
-349 VLLEETYIKSSF
+349 VLLEETYIKSSIVEKGNNNF
-361 VQKDSSIYG
+361 GI
-370 VINIPKFYIDFDNQS
+370 INIPKFYIDFDNQS
-385 NRDAAKDLKIEIERL
+385 NRDAAKDLRTEIERL
-400 KEVGVQGLIIDLR
+400 KEQGVQGLVIDLR
-413 NNGGGSLKTVVD
+413 NNGGGALKTVVD

-447 VLRDRDKNILWKGP
+447 VLSDRDRSILWTGP

-492 NQTWGKGTVQT
+492 NQTWGKGTVQN

-551 YKYLEFGEKDSENP
+551 FKYLDFGEKDSENP
-565 LKWDEI
+565 LQWDEI
-571 DKVEF
+571 DQVEY
-576 TPWNSNFDFEEAINK
+576 TTWDSNFNFNEAIRK
-591 SKLRMASNEYLKL
+591 SKKRMADNKYLKL
-604 IDENAKWIKFIRDN
+604 VDENAKWIKSVRDD
-618 KIINLNYE
+618 KLINLNYD
-626 KFKLEINENLTKTEK
+626 KFKLELDENSSKTEK
-641 FKILNDYSMNYN
+641 FKALNDFSMDYN
-653 FKSLPYEIDLIKNDS
+653 FKSLPYELDLIKNDS
-668 VLGLKRKRWHASLN
+668 VLGLKRSRWHKSLN
-682 KDLYIDEA
+682 KDFYIDEA
-690 LNVLSDLRFSIHN
+690 LNVLSDLRFSYL
-703 KPENEPTE
+703 EN
-711 FDARYGNE
+711 
-719 PGDGIV
+719 
-725 SGSVLRPGGDGLIFL
+725 
-740 STSTNIQTTNN
+740 

>member
-1 MSRKFFTPLIAFIM
+1 MRKNFFTASIALLM

-20 SFISKDFDT
+20 SFVSKDFDT
-29 SDKDNLIIQLITYVL
+29 SDKDNLVIQLITYVL

-50 DKDINDEFSEKVF
+50 DKEINDEFSEKVF
-63 KTFIDNLDPSKRYF
+63 NTFLENLDPFKRYF
-77 YASDIEEFSEYKYLI
+77 YKSDIEDFSKFKYEI

-99 NLDFFNLVYN
+99 NLEFFDLVYTTYIN
-109 RYNIRLVE
+109 RLSE
-117 SKSIFELILSQPF
+117 SEEIFKEILSKPF
-130 DFSKEEIFESD
+130 DFTKDEVCECD
-141 FELLDFVQTKSE
+141 FELLDYVNNEGE
-153 LYERWRKLLKT
+153 LKDRWRKLLKI

-174 EDDLKKLEKDSSF
+174 KDDLRNQEDDPSFKPRAKKEIEKDT
-187 VVRKPELIE
+187 
-196 KENREL
+196 RESL
-202 LNETMLQNF
+202 SETMNENF
-211 KFISEEMQRSDWFSV
+211 RFISEEIQREDWLSM

-287 KLEKG
+287 ILEKG
-292 DAILKVRQDNEEEP
+292 DAILKVRQDNQDDP
-306 VSILNMRLSE
+306 VSILGMRLSE
-316 AVKLIKGKKGTKVH
+316 AVKLIKGDKGTKVH

-342 ITVKRDI
+342 VTVKRDI
-349 VLLEETYIKSSF
+349 VLLEETYIKSSI
-361 VQKDSSIYG
+361 VEKDNNFYG

-385 NRDAAKDLKIEIERL
+385 NRDAAKDLRTEIIRL
-400 KEVGVQGLIIDLR
+400 KEEGVQGLVIDLR
-413 NNGGGSLKTVVD
+413 NNGGGALKTVVD
-425 MAGMFIKNG
+425 MAGMFIKSG

-447 VLRDRDKNILWKGP
+447 VLSDRDRSILWKGP

-492 NQTWGKGTVQT
+492 NQTWGKGTVQN

-510 VRGNTN
+510 IRGNTN

-551 YKYLEFGEKDSENP
+551 YKYLDFGEKDSENP
-565 LKWDEI
+565 LQWDEI
-571 DKVEF
+571 DDVDYTK
-576 TPWNSNFDFEEAINK
+576 WQSNFDFDEAIEK
-591 SKLRMASNEYLKL
+591 SKVRMTDNEYLNL
-604 IDENAKWIKFIRDN
+604 VEENAKWIKSVRDD
-618 KIINLNYE
+618 KIINLNYD
-626 KFKLEINENLTKTEK
+626 KFKKELENNKLKTEK
-641 FKILNDYSMNYN
+641 FKALNDYSLDYN
-653 FKSLPYEIDLIKNDS
+653 FKSLPYELDLIEKDS
-668 VLGLKRKRWHASLN
+668 VLGIKRKRWHKSLN
-682 KDLYIDEA
+682 KDFYVDEA
-690 LNVLSDLRFSIHN
+690 LNVLSDLRFSYL
-703 KPENEPTE
+703 EN
-711 FDARYGNE
+711 
-719 PGDGIV
+719 
-725 SGSVLRPGGDGLIFL
+725 
-740 STSTNIQTTNN
+740 

>member
-1 MSRKFFTPLIAFIM
+1 MSKNLFTLLIAFIM

-20 SFISKDFDT
+20 SFVSKDFDT

-50 DKDINDEFSEKVF
+50 DKEINDEFSEKVF
-63 KTFIDNLDPSKRYF
+63 DTFLENLDPYKRYF
-77 YASDIEEFSEYKYLI
+77 YASDIEEFSKYKYLI

-99 NLDFFNLVYN
+99 NLDFFELVYK
-109 RYNIRLVE
+109 RYTKRMLE
-117 SKSIFELILSQPF
+117 SEKIFNDILSKPF
-130 DFSKEEIFESD
+130 DFNKNEVCECD
-141 FELLDFVQTKSE
+141 FEELDYVKTKDQ
-153 LYERWRKLLKT
+153 LFDRWRKLLKI
-164 YVIENYHDEI
+164 YVIENYHNEI
-174 EDDLKKLEKDSSF
+174 EDDLRKSKDDSDF
-187 VVRKPELIE
+187 ILRNPVLIE
-196 KENREL
+196 KKTRESL
-202 LNETMLQNF
+202 KETMQQNYA
-211 KFISEEMQRSDWFSV
+211 FISEEMQRSDWFSV

-287 KLEKG
+287 ILEKG
-292 DAILKVRQDNEEEP
+292 DAILKVRQDNEDEP
-306 VSILNMRLSE
+306 IGILNMRLSE

-337 GSISE
+337 GSVTE
-342 ITVKRDI
+342 VTVKRDI
-349 VLLEETYIKSSF
+349 VLLEETYIKSSI
-361 VQKDSSIYG
+361 VEKDNNTYG
-370 VINIPKFYIDFDNQS
+370 LINIPKFYIDFDNQS
-385 NRDAAKDLKIEIERL
+385 NRDAAKDLRTEIERL
-400 KEVGVQGLIIDLR
+400 KEEGIQGLVIDLR
-413 NNGGGSLKTVVD
+413 NNGGGALKTVVD

-434 PVVQVKYFDKEKQ
+434 PGVQVKYFDKEKQ
-447 VLRDRDKNILWKGP
+447 VLSDRDRSVLWTGP

-492 NQTWGKGTVQT
+492 NQTWGKGTVQN

-565 LKWDEI
+565 LQWDEI

-576 TPWNSNFDFEEAINK
+576 DTWNSNFNFEEAITKSNK
-591 SKLRMASNEYLKL
+591 RMANNEYLKL
-604 IDENAKWIKFIRDN
+604 VDENAKWIKSVRDN
-618 KIINLNYE
+618 KLINLNYD
-626 KFKLEINENLTKTEK
+626 KYKLELEENSSITEK
-641 FKILNDYSMNYN
+641 FKALNDYSMNYS
-653 FKSLPYEIDLIKNDS
+653 FKSLPYELDLIKNDS
-668 VLGLKRKRWHASLN
+668 VLGLKRERWHKSLN
-682 KDLYIDEA
+682 KDFYIDEA
-690 LNVLSDLRFSIHN
+690 LNVLSDLRFSYLDN
-703 KPENEPTE
+703 
-711 FDARYGNE
+711 
-719 PGDGIV
+719 
-725 SGSVLRPGGDGLIFL
+725 
-740 STSTNIQTTNN
+740 

>member
-1 MSRKFFTPLIAFIM
+1 MKKNLFTSLIAFIM

-20 SFISKDFDT
+20 SFVSKDFDT
-29 SDKDNLIIQLITYVL
+29 SDKDSLVIQLITYVL

-50 DKDINDEFSEKVF
+50 DKEIDDDFSEKVF
-63 KTFIDNLDPSKRYF
+63 NTFLENLDPYKRYF
-77 YASDIEEFSEYKYLI
+77 YASDIEEFSEYKYSI
-92 DDAFKNP
+92 DDAFKIP
-99 NLDFFNLVYN
+99 NLDFFDLVYE
-109 RYNIRLVE
+109 RYKKRMSE
-117 SKSIFELILSQPF
+117 SEKIFNNILSNPF
-130 DFSKEEIFESD
+130 DFSKDEVCECD
-141 FELLDFVQTKSE
+141 FEVLDYVQTNEE
-153 LYERWRKLLKT
+153 LYDRWRKLLKI
-164 YVIENYHDEI
+164 YVIENYHNEI
-174 EDDLKKLEKDSSF
+174 EDDLRKLEKDSLF
-187 VVRKPELIE
+187 QIRNIDLIE
-196 KENREL
+196 KETRESL
-202 LNETMLQNF
+202 SETMIQNY
-211 KFISEEMQRSDWFSV
+211 KFVSEEMQRSDWFSV

-287 KLEKG
+287 TLEKG
-292 DAILKVRQDNEEEP
+292 DAILKVRQDDEEEP
-306 VSILNMRLSE
+306 VSILTMRLSE
-316 AVKLIKGKKGTKVH
+316 AVKLIKGEKGTKVH

-342 ITVKRDI
+342 VTVKRDI
-349 VLLEETYIKSSF
+349 VQLEETYIKSSI
-361 VQKDSSIYG
+361 VKKDNNNYG
-370 VINIPKFYIDFDNQS
+370 IINIPKFYIDFDNQS
-385 NRDAAKDLKIEIERL
+385 NRDAAKDLKTEIERL
-400 KEVGVQGLIIDLR
+400 KEQGIKGLVIDLR
-413 NNGGGSLKTVVD
+413 NNGGGALKTVVD

-447 VLRDRDKNILWKGP
+447 VLSDRDRSILWTGP

-492 NQTWGKGTVQT
+492 NQTWGKGTVQN

-551 YKYLEFGEKDSENP
+551 YKYLDFGEKDSENP
-565 LKWDEI
+565 LEWDEI
-571 DKVEF
+571 DDVDY
-576 TPWNSNFDFEEAINK
+576 TTWQSNFDFDQAIQK
-591 SKLRMASNEYLKL
+591 SKDRMSNNEYLKL
-604 IDENAKWIKFIRDN
+604 VDENAKWIKAVRDD
-618 KIINLNYE
+618 KLINLNYD
-626 KFKLEINENLTKTEK
+626 KFKKELEENLSETKK
-641 FKILNDYSMNYN
+641 FDALNDFSMDFN
-653 FKSLPYEIDLIKNDS
+653 FKSLPYEIDLIEKDS
-668 VLGLKRKRWHASLN
+668 VLGIKRKRWHKSLN
-682 KDLYIDEA
+682 KDVYIDEA
-690 LNVLSDLRFSIHN
+690 LNVLSDLRFSYL
-703 KPENEPTE
+703 EN
-711 FDARYGNE
+711 
-719 PGDGIV
+719 
-725 SGSVLRPGGDGLIFL
+725 
-740 STSTNIQTTNN
+740 

>member
-1 MSRKFFTPLIAFIM
+1 MSKNLFTLLIAFIM

-20 SFISKDFDT
+20 SFVSKDFDT

-50 DKDINDEFSEKVF
+50 DKEINDEFSEKVF
-63 KTFIDNLDPSKRYF
+63 DTFLENLDPYKRYF
-77 YASDIEEFSEYKYLI
+77 YTSDIEEFSKYKYLI

-99 NLDFFNLVYN
+99 NLDFFELVYK
-109 RYNIRLVE
+109 RYTKRMLE
-117 SKSIFELILSQPF
+117 SEKIFNDILSKPF
-130 DFSKEEIFESD
+130 DFNKDEVCECD
-141 FELLDFVQTKSE
+141 FEELDYVKTKDQ
-153 LYERWRKLLKT
+153 LFDRWRKLLKI
-164 YVIENYHDEI
+164 YVIENYHNEI
-174 EDDLKKLEKDSSF
+174 EDDLRKSKEDSDF
-187 VVRKPELIE
+187 ILRNPVLIE
-196 KENREL
+196 KKTRETL
-202 LNETMLQNF
+202 KETMQQNYA
-211 KFISEEMQRSDWFSV
+211 FISEEMQRSDWFSV

-287 KLEKG
+287 ILEKG
-292 DAILKVRQDNEEEP
+292 DAILKVRQDKEDEP
-306 VSILNMRLSE
+306 VGILNMRLSE

-337 GSISE
+337 GTVTE
-342 ITVKRDI
+342 VTVKRDI
-349 VLLEETYIKSSF
+349 VLLEETYIKSSI
-361 VQKDSSIYG
+361 VEKDNNTYG
-370 VINIPKFYIDFDNQS
+370 LINIPKFYIDFDNQS
-385 NRDAAKDLKIEIERL
+385 NRDAAKDLRTEIERL
-400 KEVGVQGLIIDLR
+400 KEQGIQGLVIDLR
-413 NNGGGSLKTVVD
+413 NNGGGALKTVVD

-447 VLRDRDKNILWKGP
+447 VLSDRDRSVLWTGP

-492 NQTWGKGTVQT
+492 NQTWGKGTVQN

-565 LKWDEI
+565 LQWDEI

-576 TPWNSNFDFEEAINK
+576 DTWNSNFNFEEAITKSNK
-591 SKLRMASNEYLKL
+591 RMADNKYLKL
-604 IDENAKWIKFIRDN
+604 VDENAKWIKSVRDN
-618 KIINLNYE
+618 KLINLNYD
-626 KFKLEINENLTKTEK
+626 KFKLELEENSSITEK
-641 FKILNDYSMNYN
+641 FKALNDYSMNYS
-653 FKSLPYEIDLIKNDS
+653 FKSLPYELDLIKNDS
-668 VLGLKRKRWHASLN
+668 VLGLKRERWHKSLN
-682 KDLYIDEA
+682 KDFYIDEA
-690 LNVLSDLRFSIHN
+690 LNVLSDLRFSYLDN
-703 KPENEPTE
+703 
-711 FDARYGNE
+711 
-719 PGDGIV
+719 
-725 SGSVLRPGGDGLIFL
+725 
-740 STSTNIQTTNN
+740 

>member
-1 MSRKFFTPLIAFIM
+1 MSKNLFTPLIAFIM

-20 SFISKDFDT
+20 SFVSKDFDA
-29 SDKDNLIIQLITYVL
+29 SDKDSLIIQLITYVL

-50 DKDINDEFSEKVF
+50 DKDINDDFSEKVF
-63 KTFIDNLDPSKRYF
+63 DTFLENLDPYKRYF
-77 YASDIEEFSEYKYLI
+77 YASDINEFSKYKYSI

-99 NLDFFNLVYN
+99 NLDFFDLVYE
-109 RYNIRLVE
+109 RYSSRMLE
-117 SKSIFELILSQPF
+117 SEKIFNDILSKPF
-130 DFSKEEIFESD
+130 DFSKDEICECD
-141 FELLDFVQTKSE
+141 FEVLDYVQTKDQ
-153 LYERWRKLLKT
+153 LYDRWRKLLKI
-164 YVIENYHDEI
+164 YVIENYHNEI
-174 EDDLKKLEKDSSF
+174 EDDLRKQEEDPSLKL
-187 VVRKPELIE
+187 RKLDLIE
-196 KENREL
+196 KETRDA
-202 LNETMLQNF
+202 LNETMNQNF
-211 KFISEEMQRSDWFSV
+211 RFISEEMQRSDWFSV

-287 KLEKG
+287 ILEKG
-292 DAILKVRQDNEEEP
+292 DAILKVRQDDEEEP

-316 AVKLIKGKKGTKVH
+316 AVKLIKGKKGTRVH
-330 LTVKKVD
+330 LTIKKVD

-342 ITVKRDI
+342 VSVKRDI
-349 VLLEETYIKSSF
+349 VLLEETYIKSSIVEKGNNNF
-361 VQKDSSIYG
+361 GI
-370 VINIPKFYIDFDNQS
+370 INIPKFYIDFDNQS
-385 NRDAAKDLKIEIERL
+385 NRDAAKDLRTEIERL
-400 KEVGVQGLIIDLR
+400 KEQGVQGLVIDLR
-413 NNGGGSLKTVVD
+413 NNGGGALKTVVD

-447 VLRDRDKNILWKGP
+447 VLSDRDRSILWTGP

-492 NQTWGKGTVQT
+492 NQTWGKGTVQN

-551 YKYLEFGEKDSENP
+551 FKYLDFGEKDSENP
-565 LKWDEI
+565 LQWDEI
-571 DKVEF
+571 DQVEY
-576 TPWNSNFDFEEAINK
+576 TTWDSNFNFNEAIRK
-591 SKLRMASNEYLKL
+591 SKKRMADNKYLKL
-604 IDENAKWIKFIRDN
+604 VDENAKWIKSVRDD
-618 KIINLNYE
+618 KLINLNYD
-626 KFKLEINENLTKTEK
+626 KFKLELDENSSKTEK
-641 FKILNDYSMNYN
+641 FKALNDFSMDYN
-653 FKSLPYEIDLIKNDS
+653 FKSLPYELDLIKNDS
-668 VLGLKRKRWHASLN
+668 VLGLKRSRWHKSLN
-682 KDLYIDEA
+682 KDFYIDEA
-690 LNVLSDLRFSIHN
+690 LNVLSDLRFSYL
-703 KPENEPTE
+703 EN
-711 FDARYGNE
+711 
-719 PGDGIV
+719 
-725 SGSVLRPGGDGLIFL
+725 
-740 STSTNIQTTNN
+740 

>member
-1 MSRKFFTPLIAFIM
+1 MSKNLFTLLIAFIM

-20 SFISKDFDT
+20 SFVSKDFDT

-50 DKDINDEFSEKVF
+50 DKEINDEFSEKVF
-63 KTFIDNLDPSKRYF
+63 DTFLENLDPYKRYF
-77 YASDIEEFSEYKYLI
+77 YASDIEEFSKYKYLI

-99 NLDFFNLVYN
+99 NLDFFELVYK
-109 RYNIRLVE
+109 RYTKRMLE
-117 SKSIFELILSQPF
+117 SEKIFNDILSKQF
-130 DFSKEEIFESD
+130 DFNKDEVCECD
-141 FELLDFVQTKSE
+141 FEELDYVKTKDQ
-153 LYERWRKLLKT
+153 LFDRWRKLLKI
-164 YVIENYHDEI
+164 YVIENYHNEI
-174 EDDLKKLEKDSSF
+174 EDDLRKSKEDSDF
-187 VVRKPELIE
+187 ILRNPVLIE
-196 KENREL
+196 KKTRETL
-202 LNETMLQNF
+202 KETMQQNYA
-211 KFISEEMQRSDWFSV
+211 FISEEMQRSDWFSV

-287 KLEKG
+287 SLEKG
-292 DAILKVRQDNEEEP
+292 DAILKVRQDDEDEP
-306 VSILNMRLSE
+306 VGILNMRLGE

-337 GSISE
+337 GSVTE
-342 ITVKRDI
+342 VTVKRDI
-349 VLLEETYIKSSF
+349 VLLEETYIKSSI
-361 VQKDSSIYG
+361 VEKDNNTYG
-370 VINIPKFYIDFDNQS
+370 LINIPKFYIDFDNQS
-385 NRDAAKDLKIEIERL
+385 NRDAAKDLRTEIERL
-400 KEVGVQGLIIDLR
+400 KEQGIQGLVIDLR
-413 NNGGGSLKTVVD
+413 NNGGGALKTVVD

-447 VLRDRDKNILWKGP
+447 VLSDRDRSVLWTGP

-492 NQTWGKGTVQT
+492 NQTWGKGTVQN

-565 LKWDEI
+565 LQWDEI

-576 TPWNSNFDFEEAINK
+576 DTWNSNFNFEEAITKSNK
-591 SKLRMASNEYLKL
+591 RMANNEYLKL
-604 IDENAKWIKFIRDN
+604 VDENAKWIKSVRDN
-618 KIINLNYE
+618 KLINLNYD
-626 KFKLEINENLTKTEK
+626 KFKLELEENSSITEK
-641 FKILNDYSMNYN
+641 FKALNDYSMNYN
-653 FKSLPYEIDLIKNDS
+653 FKSLPYELDLIKNDS
-668 VLGLKRKRWHASLN
+668 VLGLKSERWHKSLN
-682 KDLYIDEA
+682 KDFYIDEA
-690 LNVLSDLRFSIHN
+690 LNVLSDLRFSYLDN
-703 KPENEPTE
+703 
-711 FDARYGNE
+711 
-719 PGDGIV
+719 
-725 SGSVLRPGGDGLIFL
+725 
-740 STSTNIQTTNN
+740 

>member
-1 MSRKFFTPLIAFIM
+1 MKNNIFTSLIAFIM

-20 SFISKDFDT
+20 SFVPKDFDT
-29 SDKDNLIIQLITYVL
+29 SDKDNLVIQLITYVL

-50 DKDINDEFSEKVF
+50 DKEINDEFSENVF
-63 KTFIDNLDPSKRYF
+63 NKFLENIDPYKRYF
-77 YASDIEEFSEYKYLI
+77 YSYDIEEFSEFKYSI

-99 NLDFFNLVYN
+99 NLDFFELVYA
-109 RYNIRLVE
+109 RYMQRMSE
-117 SKSIFELILSQPF
+117 SEKIFNEILSKPF
-130 DFSKEEIFESD
+130 DFSKDEVFESD
-141 FELLDFVQTKSE
+141 FEALDYVQSKTE
-153 LYERWRKLLKT
+153 LYDRWRKLLKI
-164 YVIENYHDEI
+164 YVIENYHNEV
-174 EDDLKKLEKDSSF
+174 EDDLKKIESDSTF
-187 VVRKPELIE
+187 QVRNKEIIE
-196 KENREL
+196 KETRESL
-202 LNETMLQNF
+202 IETMNQNYRF
-211 KFISEEMQRSDWFSV
+211 VAEEMERSDWLSI

-251 VDMSGNYAGIG
+251 IDMSGNYAGIG

-276 VISGGPAWRDN
+276 VISGGPVWRDN
-287 KLEKG
+287 ILEKG
-292 DAILKVRQDNEEEP
+292 DAILKVRQDDEQEAVN
-306 VSILNMRLSE
+306 ILTMRLSE

-342 ITVKRDI
+342 VTVKRDI
-349 VLLEETYIKSSF
+349 VQLEETYIKSTI
-361 VQKDSSIYG
+361 VEKDNNEYG
-370 VINIPKFYIDFDNQS
+370 IINIPKFYIDFDNQS
-385 NRDAAKDLKIEIERL
+385 NRDAAKDLRIEIERL
-400 KEVGVQGLIIDLR
+400 KEQGIKGLVIDLR
-413 NNGGGSLKTVVD
+413 NNGGGALKTVVD

-447 VLRDRDKNILWKGP
+447 ILSDRDRSILWTGP

-492 NQTWGKGTVQT
+492 NQTWGKGTVQN

-551 YKYLEFGEKDSENP
+551 YKYLDFGEKDSENP

-571 DKVEF
+571 DDVDY
-576 TPWNSNFDFEEAINK
+576 TIWQSNFDFNEAIIK
-591 SKLRMASNEYLKL
+591 SKERMSNNEYLKL
-604 IDENAKWIKFIRDN
+604 TDENAKWIKSVRDD
-618 KIINLNYE
+618 KLINLNYD
-626 KFKLEINENLTKTEK
+626 KFKKRLEENSLKTKK
-641 FKILNDYSMNYN
+641 FKALNDFSMTYT
-653 FKSLPYEIDLIKNDS
+653 FKSLPYEVDLIEKDS
-668 VLGLKRKRWHASLN
+668 ILGIKRDRWHKSLN

-690 LNVLSDLRFSIHN
+690 LNVLSDLRFSYI
-703 KPENEPTE
+703 E
-711 FDARYGNE
+711 D
-719 PGDGIV
+719 
-725 SGSVLRPGGDGLIFL
+725 
-740 STSTNIQTTNN
+740 

>member
-1 MSRKFFTPLIAFIM
+1 M

-20 SFISKDFDT
+20 SFVSKDFDT
-29 SDKDNLIIQLITYVL
+29 SDKDNLVIQLITYVL

-50 DKDINDEFSEKVF
+50 DKEINDEFSEKVF
-63 KTFIDNLDPSKRYF
+63 NTFLENLDPFKRYF
-77 YASDIEEFSEYKYLI
+77 YKSDIEDFSKFKYEI

-99 NLDFFNLVYN
+99 NLEFFDLVYTTYIN
-109 RYNIRLVE
+109 RLSDSE
-117 SKSIFELILSQPF
+117 EIFKEILSKPF
-130 DFSKEEIFESD
+130 DFTKDEVCECD
-141 FELLDFVQTKSE
+141 FELLDYVNNEGE
-153 LYERWRKLLKT
+153 LKDRWRKLLKI

-174 EDDLKKLEKDSSF
+174 KDDLRNQEDDPSFKPRAKKEIEKDT
-187 VVRKPELIE
+187 
-196 KENREL
+196 RESL
-202 LNETMLQNF
+202 SETMNENF
-211 KFISEEMQRSDWFSV
+211 RFISEEIQREDWLSM

-287 KLEKG
+287 ILEKG
-292 DAILKVRQDNEEEP
+292 DAILKVRQDNQDDP
-306 VSILNMRLSE
+306 VSILGMRLSE
-316 AVKLIKGKKGTKVH
+316 AVKLIKGDKGTKVH

-342 ITVKRDI
+342 VTVKRDI
-349 VLLEETYIKSSF
+349 VLLEETYIKSSI
-361 VQKDSSIYG
+361 VEKDNNFYG

-385 NRDAAKDLKIEIERL
+385 NRDAAKDLRTEIIRL
-400 KEVGVQGLIIDLR
+400 KEEGVQGLVIDLR
-413 NNGGGSLKTVVD
+413 NNGGGALKTVVD
-425 MAGMFIKNG
+425 MAGMFIKSG

-447 VLRDRDKNILWKGP
+447 VLSDRDRSILWKGP

-492 NQTWGKGTVQT
+492 NQTWGKGTVQN

-510 VRGNTN
+510 IRGNTN

-551 YKYLEFGEKDSENP
+551 YKYLDFGEKDSENP
-565 LKWDEI
+565 LQWDEI
-571 DKVEF
+571 DDVDYTK
-576 TPWNSNFDFEEAINK
+576 WQSNFDFDEAIEK
-591 SKLRMASNEYLKL
+591 SKVRMTDNEYLNL
-604 IDENAKWIKFIRDN
+604 VEENAKWIKSVRDD
-618 KIINLNYE
+618 KIINLNYD
-626 KFKLEINENLTKTEK
+626 KFKKELENNKLKTEK
-641 FKILNDYSMNYN
+641 FKALNDYSLDYN
-653 FKSLPYEIDLIKNDS
+653 FKSLPYELDLIEKDS
-668 VLGLKRKRWHASLN
+668 VLGIKRKRWHKSLN
-682 KDLYIDEA
+682 KDFYVDEA
-690 LNVLSDLRFSIHN
+690 LNVLSDLRFSYL
-703 KPENEPTE
+703 EN
-711 FDARYGNE
+711 
-719 PGDGIV
+719 
-725 SGSVLRPGGDGLIFL
+725 
-740 STSTNIQTTNN
+740 

>member
-1 MSRKFFTPLIAFIM
+1 MKKNLFTSLIAFIM

-20 SFISKDFDT
+20 SFVSKDFDT
-29 SDKDNLIIQLITYVL
+29 SDKDSLVIQLITYVL

-50 DKDINDEFSEKVF
+50 DKEIDDNFSEKVF
-63 KTFIDNLDPSKRYF
+63 NTFLENLDPYKRYF
-77 YASDIEEFSEYKYLI
+77 YASDIEEFSEYKYSI

-99 NLDFFNLVYN
+99 NFDFFDLVYE
-109 RYNIRLVE
+109 RYKERMSE
-117 SKSIFELILSQPF
+117 SEKIFNKILSTPF
-130 DFSKEEIFESD
+130 DFSKDEVCECD
-141 FELLDFVQTKSE
+141 FEVLDYVQTNHE
-153 LYERWRKLLKT
+153 LYDRWRKLLKI
-164 YVIENYHDEI
+164 YVIENYHNEI
-174 EDDLKKLEKDSSF
+174 EDDLRKFEKDSLF
-187 VVRKPELIE
+187 QIRNLDLIE
-196 KENREL
+196 KETRESL
-202 LNETMLQNF
+202 SETMIQNYRF
-211 KFISEEMQRSDWFSV
+211 VSEEMQRSDWLSV

-241 LDPESKDRFD
+241 LDPDSKDRFD

-287 KLEKG
+287 ILEKG
-292 DAILKVRQDNEEEP
+292 DAILKVRQDDEEEP
-306 VSILNMRLSE
+306 VSILTMRLSE

-342 ITVKRDI
+342 VTVKRDI
-349 VLLEETYIKSSF
+349 VQLEETYIKSSI
-361 VQKDSSIYG
+361 VEKNNNNYG
-370 VINIPKFYIDFDNQS
+370 IINIPKFYIDFDNQS
-385 NRDAAKDLKIEIERL
+385 NRDAAKDLKTEIQRL
-400 KEVGVQGLIIDLR
+400 KEQGVKGLVIDLR
-413 NNGGGSLKTVVD
+413 NNGGGALKTVVD

-447 VLRDRDKNILWKGP
+447 VLSDRDRSILWTGP

-492 NQTWGKGTVQT
+492 NQTWGKGTVQN

-551 YKYLEFGEKDSENP
+551 YKYLDFGEKDSENP
-565 LKWDEI
+565 LEWDEI
-571 DKVEF
+571 DNVDY
-576 TPWNSNFDFEEAINK
+576 TTWQSNFDFDQAIQK
-591 SKLRMASNEYLKL
+591 SKDRMSNNEYLKL
-604 IDENAKWIKFIRDN
+604 VDENAKWIKAVRDD
-618 KIINLNYE
+618 KLINLNYD
-626 KFKLEINENLTKTEK
+626 KFKKELEENLSETKK
-641 FKILNDYSMNYN
+641 FDALNDFSMDFN
-653 FKSLPYEIDLIKNDS
+653 FKSLPYEIDLIEKDS
-668 VLGLKRKRWHASLN
+668 VLGIKRKRWHKSLN
-682 KDLYIDEA
+682 KDVYIEEA
-690 LNVLSDLRFSIHN
+690 LNVLSDLRFSYL
-703 KPENEPTE
+703 EN
-711 FDARYGNE
+711 
-719 PGDGIV
+719 
-725 SGSVLRPGGDGLIFL
+725 
-740 STSTNIQTTNN
+740 